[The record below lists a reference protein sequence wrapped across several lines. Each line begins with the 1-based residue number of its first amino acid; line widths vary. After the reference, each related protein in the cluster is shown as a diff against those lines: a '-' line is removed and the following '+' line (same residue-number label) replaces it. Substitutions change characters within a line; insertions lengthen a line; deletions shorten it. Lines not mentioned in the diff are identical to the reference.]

1 MKHIGGARVLIEVAA
16 LVVLVAVAFPAK
28 AQAAPED
35 NVLAQRYAPVVRLVR
50 QDEPCHHGEPYR
62 PTDVNLVLGNP
73 DVALRGPWDRSNIVK
88 VAPTAKNLAGGL
100 FDYHLDFP
108 GDPVAPGCSY
118 DQWSHRLNEGSPPR
132 TYARVVR
139 DPAYANQIAL
149 QYWFFYVFND
159 FNDKHEGDWEMIQ
172 LDFEAPT
179 ARGALEMKPALIG
192 YSQHEGAESAH
203 WGESKLEI
211 LDGTHPVVYSA
222 LGSHANYYT
231 PALHL
236 GRSAAEGVGCDE
248 TSGPSLEVRPEVSV
262 VPAQRA
268 AYLHDYPW
276 LGFEGHWGE
285 EREGFYNGPTG
296 PTTKPQWTEPIAWA
310 NDTWRD
316 KSFTVPAVGSFGS
329 LATDFFCGAV
339 GTGSGLLTS
348 LVGNPSPF
356 LIACVAILAIL
367 IWLTSRT
374 RWQPSAPL
382 RVARRRSWGSI
393 VTASRRMYFGHPRV
407 FLEIGLLFFPLGVL
421 ITGLQYVLFRVAGL
435 NGLVDS
441 AGSTNAVVGALAFA
455 LGIVFTVLGLAVI
468 QSVTALAMVEID
480 GGRHVTA
487 MWAYRKALPKLGALL
502 GTVLL
507 VAVALTIVSFTAI
520 GTLLA
525 VWLIVRW
532 SLLGQVLVLEDTS
545 GVTGL
550 HRSAQLVREN
560 WWRAASMLL
569 FITLIAVLLG
579 PLVGVILLFI
589 SSASFNFINLVSGV
603 IYAIVLPYAAIA
615 TTYLYFDLRIANDQ
629 RTATEGEGDVLPEE
643 APAVI
648 ARP

>member
-16 LVVLVAVAFPAK
+16 LVVLVAVSFPAK
-28 AQAAPED
+28 ASAASEED
-35 NVLAQRYAPVVRLVR
+35 VLAQRYAPVVRLVR

-73 DVALRGPWDRSNIVK
+73 DVALRGPWDRSNIIR
-88 VAPTAKNLAGGL
+88 VAPTAKDLAGGL

-108 GDPVAPGCSY
+108 GHPVTPGCSY
-118 DQWSHRLNEGSPPR
+118 DEWSHRLNEGSPPR
-132 TYARVVR
+132 MYARVVTDR
-139 DPAYANQIAL
+139 AYPNQIAL

-172 LDFEAPT
+172 LDFGAPT
-179 ARGALEMKPALIG
+179 ARRALQMKPALVG
-192 YSQHEGAESAH
+192 YSQHEGAESTH
-203 WGESKLEI
+203 WGDSKLQI
-211 LDGTHPVVYSA
+211 VDGTHPVVYPA

-231 PALHL
+231 SALHL

-248 TSGPSLEVRPEVSV
+248 TSGPSLQLRPEVSV
-262 VPAQRA
+262 VPTQRA
-268 AYLHDYPW
+268 AYLRAYPW

-296 PTTKPQWTEPIAWA
+296 PTTKPQWAEPITWA

-339 GTGSGLLTS
+339 ATGSTLLTA

-356 LIACVAILAIL
+356 LIGLLAIL
-367 IWLTSRT
+367 GIILWLASRT
-374 RWQPSAPL
+374 QWQPSAPL
-382 RVARRRSWGSI
+382 RLARRRSWGSI

-407 FLEIGLLFFPLGVL
+407 FLEIGLLFFPLGLL

-455 LGIVFTVLGLAVI
+455 LGIVFTVFGLAVI

-487 MWAYRKALPKLGALL
+487 MRAYRKALPKLGALL

-532 SLLGQVLVLEDTS
+532 SLLGQVLILEDTS

-569 FITLIAVLLG
+569 FITLIALLLG
-579 PLVGVILLFI
+579 PLVGVLLLFI

-629 RTATEGEGDVLPEE
+629 RTATEGQGDVLPEE